1 MSMRELWK
9 IAGAILHMR
18 KHWKE
23 LLSQHVCAGSGLT
36 RFLAANSEP
45 TDEQM
50 EEREQRVAFE
60 G

>member
-1 MSMRELWK
+1 M
-9 IAGAILHMR
+9 AGAILHMR